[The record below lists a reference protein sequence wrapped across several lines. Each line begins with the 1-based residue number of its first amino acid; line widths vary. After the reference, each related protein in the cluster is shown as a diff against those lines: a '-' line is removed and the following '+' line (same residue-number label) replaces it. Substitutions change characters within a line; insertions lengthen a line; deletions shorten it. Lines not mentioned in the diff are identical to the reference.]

1 MSALATPHALSV
13 RPLALVPR
21 APEQRVVLV
30 EFRSAGG
37 SAWHAIGG
45 GPTPGD
51 AIDDARASC
60 PPDETWTA
68 VGWNDLYGE

>member
-1 MSALATPHALSV
+1 MSALATHPTLAV

-21 APEQRVVLV
+21 APEQQVVVV

-37 SAWHAIGG
+37 STWHAIGG
-45 GPTPGD
+45 GPTLRD

-60 PPDETWTA
+60 PPDPTWTA